1 MTAAH
6 QRPRVGIPWRTARE
20 EGEGRREAYG
30 LYLDAVRAGGGD
42 PVELS
47 LRIPPAEL
55 AAQAA
60 ALDAFLLPG
69 APADVDPQWYHTER
83 SPRCHPS
90 DPLREQADFAILD
103 AAFAA
108 RKPVL
113 AICYGMQSLNVW
125 LGGRLFQDI
134 AEEFD
139 GALAHAWP
147 DRSRPE
153 PFHPVRLAE
162 GSRLAALA
170 AFSGDFASPSGT
182 AGVPPARAGAAAASP
197 AGVPATSRRHV
208 GVVQVNSSHHQAVS
222 LLGREL
228 RLAADAPDGVIE
240 AVELAADGHWVTGVQ
255 WHPERMA
262 EAALSRALFTELVAA
277 AHRVTH

>member
-6 QRPRVGIPWRTARE
+6 QRPRVGIPWRLARE
-20 EGEGRREAYG
+20 EADGRREAYD
-30 LYLDAVRAGGGD
+30 LYLAAVRAAGGD

-47 LRIPPAEL
+47 LREPVAEL
-55 AAQAA
+55 AAHAT
-60 ALDAFLLPG
+60 ALDAFVLPG

-170 AFSGDFASPSGT
+170 GGE
-182 AGVPPARAGAAAASP
+182 GAA
-197 AGVPATSRRHV
+197 
-208 GVVQVNSSHHQAVS
+208 VVEVNSSHHQAVS

-240 AVELAADGHWVTGVQ
+240 AVELADDGHWVTGVQ

-262 EAALSRALFTELVAA
+262 EDAFSRVLFTALLAA
-277 AHRVTH
+277 AQRVHN